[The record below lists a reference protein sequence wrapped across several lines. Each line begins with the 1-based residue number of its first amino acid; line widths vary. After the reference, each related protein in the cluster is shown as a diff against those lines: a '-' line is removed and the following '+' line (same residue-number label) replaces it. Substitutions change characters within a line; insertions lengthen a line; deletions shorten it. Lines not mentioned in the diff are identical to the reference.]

1 MTPDGRPGASAR
13 DPQARDAL
21 ARQVA
26 EALAGHPAVVAV
38 SLGGSGGTLGLGTD
52 AASDLD
58 LEVFTRGEVP
68 IEVRR
73 AAIVVTGGAT
83 RAELGNA
90 WWGLADEW
98 IAADSGI
105 HVDLTFFDAAW
116 MEDRLAAVLERHEPS
131 LGYTTCLWHTIRS
144 CATLADRD
152 GWLAAQ
158 KARAAVPYPDPLRRR
173 IVEHNHPVLRAALP
187 AYANQLASAVA
198 RHDLVSINHRLA
210 GLLASYTDILFAL
223 NRQPHPGEKRQ
234 VEALVRRCPLL
245 PEHMADDLDE
255 LLRTATT
262 DLPGL
267 GARLGRLL
275 DRLDDLLRAE
285 GFDLGPVSR

>member
-1 MTPDGRPGASAR
+1 MP
-13 DPQARDAL
+13 
-21 ARQVA
+21 
-26 EALAGHPAVVAV
+26 
-38 SLGGSGGTLGLGTD
+38 D

-210 GLLASYTDILFAL
+210 GLLASYTTDILFAL

-245 PEHMADDLDE
+245 RAHGGRPRRAAAHGHDRPA
-255 LLRTATT
+255 RT
-262 DLPGL
+262 
-267 GARLGRLL
+267 GRPTGPAAGP
-275 DRLDDLLRAE
+275 LDDLLRAE